1 MCPVLRMPIHTTNK
15 LHCYAL
21 FSLGTWKKII
31 LKHYQ
36 PLLSTDFLKKNMDKN
51 SRTKGGGKAAYVCS
65 QSWVGF
71 LFCYCRKSV
80 PSVSMGAT
88 LFIQPIRRCEDGIWG
103 ATMGNQLTFPPVS
116 STWLGELLQSHPR
129 GKLKSKRKR
138 WSWPQHTHRN
148 ETSAAL
154 LVRTV
159 GLTWCHGAGGAG
171 TGGQSEKSSGCS
183 LCTGRAWCL
192 CACGNGEWAHLSE
205 QISRSSH
212 PRCIYKAS
220 LLTGEEE
227 KHKGSQWRLDTKK
240 ITAAISFH
248 QGFGQKVRQ
257 SLWRQALLQP
267 SRSAKEELR
276 RQALAPAGLCLSPG
290 SPTYQLCDLE

>member
-1 MCPVLRMPIHTTNK
+1 
-15 LHCYAL
+15 
-21 FSLGTWKKII
+21 
-31 LKHYQ
+31 
-36 PLLSTDFLKKNMDKN
+36 
-51 SRTKGGGKAAYVCS
+51 
-65 QSWVGF
+65 
-71 LFCYCRKSV
+71 
-80 PSVSMGAT
+80 MGAT

-103 ATMGNQLTFPPVS
+103 ATMGNQLSFPPVS
-116 STWLGELLQSHPR
+116 STWLSELLQSHPR
-129 GKLKSKRKR
+129 GKLKSKRER

-159 GLTWCHGAGGAG
+159 ELTWCHGACGAG

-220 LLTGEEE
+220 LLKGGRWKKQGESEMFGHG
-227 KHKGSQWRLDTKK
+227 KDNRGHKLLSRLWSKGEAITLKIGSASTLQKCSGEAK
-240 ITAAISFH
+240 AADAGSNRSLLESWLYYIPAVWPEISNF
-248 QGFGQKVRQ
+248 
-257 SLWRQALLQP
+257 SL
-267 SRSAKEELR
+267 
-276 RQALAPAGLCLSPG
+276 AGSLFNHL
-290 SPTYQLCDLE
+290 